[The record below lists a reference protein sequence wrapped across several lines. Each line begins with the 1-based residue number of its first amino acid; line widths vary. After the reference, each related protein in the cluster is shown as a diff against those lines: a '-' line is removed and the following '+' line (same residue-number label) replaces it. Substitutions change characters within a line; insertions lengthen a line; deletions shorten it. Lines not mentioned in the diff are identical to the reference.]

1 VWGWL
6 LWDEQRSVRVAMARV
21 IPHITDLT
29 GADAVALWHG
39 VNLCFD
45 LGLQQVLFEGDSL
58 RVV

>member
-1 VWGWL
+1 
-6 LWDEQRSVRVAMARV
+6 MARV

-39 VNLCFD
+39 VNL
-45 LGLQQVLFEGDSL
+45 GLQQVLFEGDSL